1 MYEKL
6 SLAFLS
12 FNSK

>member
-6 SLAFLS
+6 SLLHWQG
-12 FNSK
+12 